1 MAPKNIE
8 SGKSFEALSCF
19 NWIKSL

>member
-8 SGKSFEALSCF
+8 SGKSLEALSCF